1 MENVDILTALGGGIL
16 SFLSPCILPMV
27 PVYLAALAGA
37 DFLDPEK
44 VSSIKRSRFFL
55 HSLSFVLG
63 FTVIF
68 AGLGALAGL
77 TGTFISPDS
86 VAVRCGTGS
95 ILVLL
100 GIFMLLAARFPQLN
114 FEKRLHFS
122 AVNEGYARSFL
133 TGAAFT
139 FAWTP
144 CVSPILGSILT
155 LSLASETVWQGSS
168 LLLVYSLGLGIPF
181 LIIGLALGSAL
192 PILRRI
198 TRFTIW
204 FYILGGIAL
213 ITVGALI
220 LTGNLN
226 LITI

>member
-1 MENVDILTALGGGIL
+1 MENVDILTAFGGGIL
-16 SFLSPCILPMV
+16 SFLSPCVLPMV

-44 VSSIKRSRFFL
+44 VHSLKRSRFFL

-63 FTVIF
+63 FTVVF

-86 VAVRCGTGS
+86 AAVRWGTGS
-95 ILVLL
+95 LLLLL
-100 GIFMLLAARFPQLN
+100 GAYMLAATRFPQLN
-114 FEKRLHFS
+114 FEKRLHIS
-122 AVNEGYARSFL
+122 AGTGNYARSFL
-133 TGAAFT
+133 TGAIFT

-155 LSLASETVWQGSS
+155 LSLASETVWQGSG

-181 LIIGLALGSAL
+181 LAIGLAIGSAL
-192 PILRRI
+192 PLLRRI

-204 FYILGGIAL
+204 FYIIGGIAM
-213 ITVGALI
+213 VGVGVLI

-226 LITI
+226 LLSI